1 MSNNNE
7 TNAFVKN
14 VHLKGF
20 KSIKDLEVRLN
31 NGLNI
36 IIGPNGSGKTNFVEA
51 MGFAL
56 NYTATNDLIKNP
68 YFFQLEFNGFSEKWL
83 IEETF
88 QGKLNSIPNNNEH
101 LKLRKSKLIL
111 GDKIHEYDG
120 SAASISVLMGTGLV
134 GGGQILRLH
143 TPSIITFNIPDKFTK
158 YMLLE
163 LGDISIIFSMISFS
177 NFNTLVGVFENNLFS
192 DLFNDED
199 KGGDYILKNIGE
211 YLEINHVLIDNL
223 KKYSPINDLRL
234 SPSVSINTSGEGINI
249 NYLMLEFYV
258 NNTWLTWKQ
267 LSDGTKRLFYIIL
280 NTLSDSGLVLIE
292 EPENGVHPD
301 QLYLLMDFFKEQ
313 SKHKQIILTTH
324 APEVL
329 NVLYEDELDR
339 IIVTRF
345 DEKTGTQ
352 MHHLSEKQKK
362 KGKAYMK
369 NVGFLSMFW
378 SNSSLEKYVAE
389 EYE

>member
-36 IIGPNGSGKTNFVEA
+36 IIGPNGSGKTNFVE
-51 MGFAL
+51 FLKYAL
-56 NYTATNDLIKNP
+56 LTVSKESFKTPYTSQITFQTSNGDFILEEILDNKLRQKEGALDFSSIRTSLTEINNNTIREIEDGQLYWYLRKHNKDLLLFCLYLSFSYKC
-68 YFFQLEFNGFSEKWL
+68 EFN
-83 IEETF
+83 ETF
-88 QGKLNSIPNNNEH
+88 MFTELGEINVDKDTSLFGTLPNIFET
-101 LKLRKSKLIL
+101 
-111 GDKIHEYDG
+111 KIHELDDFPFLEGDKVEELFSTIQDY
-120 SAASISVLMGTGLV
+120 L
-134 GGGQILRLH
+134 
-143 TPSIITFNIPDKFTK
+143 IINK
-158 YMLLE
+158 E
-163 LGDISIIFSMISFS
+163 II
-177 NFNTLVGVFENNLFS
+177 NNLQQ
-192 DLFNDED
+192 
-199 KGGDYILKNIGE
+199 
-211 YLEINHVLIDNL
+211 
-223 KKYSPINDLRL
+223 YSPIKSIR
-234 SPSVSINTSGEGINI
+234 VSESLKISKIEYGVKLE
-249 NYLMLEFYV
+249 YLMLEFYV
-258 NNTWLTWKQ
+258 NNTWLKWNQ
-267 LSDGTKRLFYIIL
+267 LSDGTQRIFEIIYRIS
-280 NTLSDSGLVLIE
+280 NNGSQLILLE

-301 QLYLLMDFFKEQ
+301 QLRLLLDFLIEQ

-369 NVGFLSMFW
+369 NVGYLSMFW
-378 SNSSLEKYVAE
+378 SNSSLEKYVPE